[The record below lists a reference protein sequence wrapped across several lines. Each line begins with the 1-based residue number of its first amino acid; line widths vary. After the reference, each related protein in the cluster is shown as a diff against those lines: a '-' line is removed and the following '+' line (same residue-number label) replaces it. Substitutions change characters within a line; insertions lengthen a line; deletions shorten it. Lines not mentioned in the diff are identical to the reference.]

1 MFACIQYN
9 NTKLSESMN
18 QRCPNFGELLSL
30 CCALLRI
37 KSDTEV
43 SAFKCSSWV
52 EGGGCGVCADREERL
67 FLFKI
72 LFTFK
77 REDQFHDA
85 RLLKHALVP

>member
-37 KSDTEV
+37 KSDIEV
-43 SAFKCSSWV
+43 SAFKCSSWM
-52 EGGGCGVCADREERL
+52 EGGGCGMRVGRVERL
-67 FLFKI
+67 FFKI
-72 LFTFK
+72 LFVFK
-77 REDQFHDA
+77 GEDQFHDA